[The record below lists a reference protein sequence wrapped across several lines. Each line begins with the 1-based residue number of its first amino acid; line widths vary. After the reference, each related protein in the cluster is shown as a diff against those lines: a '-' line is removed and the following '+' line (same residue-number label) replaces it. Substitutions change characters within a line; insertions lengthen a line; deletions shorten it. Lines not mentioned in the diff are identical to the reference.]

1 MNADAV
7 STYSELSNL
16 SEAYMLLIAK
26 NNQRIPEITTIE
38 WWPQT
43 AREIINTETKQS
55 KIRYLLDP
63 NSAFTRLS
71 GSSLDISQMQR
82 EVKSINKL
90 ASIANDKSSCNTAI
104 NKQTMTSTRMAKGN
118 DFLILLIGF
127 HWTIR

>member
-43 AREIINTETKQS
+43 AREIINTRVRDKKRLEKVGNLVKNS
-55 KIRYLLDP
+55 YLY
-63 NSAFTRLS
+63 RW
-71 GSSLDISQMQR
+71 
-82 EVKSINKL
+82 KSI
-90 ASIANDKSSCNTAI
+90 
-104 NKQTMTSTRMAKGN
+104 
-118 DFLILLIGF
+118 
-127 HWTIR
+127 